1 MTPHDPTM
9 RYEDRKKLRPA
20 WKVTAIRRRAQIA
33 AHKRRMEAKETK
45 EKESPKM
52 ATTHI
57 NASPYYQSEDRPAVD
72 YQAVRNLI
80 ASKIRELGRPVLASE
95 VQGAHPIAV
104 GKTSTKYPGS
114 FVRLEAYQEGK
125 GSSRWFIG
133 FSSAIAAWETN
144 YNAFGHL
151 TIEGK

>member
-1 MTPHDPTM
+1 MTPHYPAM

-20 WKVTAIRRRAQIA
+20 WKVTAIRSRAQIA
-33 AHKRRMEAKETK
+33 AHKRRMEAKEK
-45 EKESPKM
+45 EPPKM

-57 NASPYYQSEDRPAVD
+57 NASPYYQSEDRPSVD
-72 YQAVRNLI
+72 YQAVRDLI

-114 FVRLEAYQEGK
+114 FVRMEAYQEGK
-125 GSSRWFIG
+125 RSTRWFIG
-133 FSSAIAAWETN
+133 FSPAIAAFEVG

-151 TIEGK
+151 SVEGD